1 MRLARVFLPFFFC
14 GVLTAGTLG
23 VFHGDVVQS
32 PNQQK
37 RDGWIFVQSAKGML
51 REVDVSRAQVTYS
64 EDVPANQR
72 AKSAGAD
79 LVPGSE
85 VTITAEQDDR
95 GEWHAR
101 EVEIVR
107 VSTQRASE

>member
-1 MRLARVFLPFFFC
+1 MRLLRLALPFFLL
-14 GVLTAGTLG
+14 GALSAGTLG

-32 PNQQK
+32 PNQH
-37 RDGWIFVQSAKGML
+37 REGWIFVQSAKGML
-51 REVDVSRAQVTYS
+51 RQVEVSHAQVSYA
-64 EDVPANQR
+64 EEVPANQR
-72 AKSAGAD
+72 AKTPFAD

-85 VTITAEQDDR
+85 VTVTAEQDGT

-107 VSTQRASE
+107 VSSQRAAK

>member
-1 MRLARVFLPFFFC
+1 MRLARLFLPLFLC

-32 PNQQK
+32 PSQQH

-64 EDVPANQR
+64 EEVPASRR
-72 AKSAGAD
+72 AKSASTD

-85 VTITAEQDDR
+85 VTVTAEQDDA

-107 VSTQRASE
+107 VSTERASE